1 VLTRSVD
8 VCLLQYCRKAEDS
21 LQNFFIAHQEAADNL
36 TVTCDTT
43 SSSISLRHNIVNH
56 KPFFSASI
64 MANADSPDPSKD
76 LLPVD
81 RTDEEVDPLA
91 PAPEPKLPTRKD
103 ASLKEFL
110 SKMDDYAPIVSEL
123 RPCMASLLT

>member
-1 VLTRSVD
+1 MSVYFSVAARLKIHRRTFLLPTR
-8 VCLLQYCRKAEDS
+8 
-21 LQNFFIAHQEAADNL
+21 EAGNL
-36 TVTCDTT
+36 NVTCDTIL
-43 SSSISLRHNIVNH
+43 SSRSLRHNIVNL

-123 RPCMASLLT
+123 KPYTASLLT